1 MNFTPIIPTDLQGV
15 IYPELLELSEEICI
29 KSAALIGSHNPQ
41 VLYGIQ
47 ELLRKVNSYYSNKI
61 ESEGTHPLDID
72 KALKKEFSSNSK
84 EKKLQILS
92 LAHIEV
98 QRYIESSDN
107 NPFSQDFIL
116 SIHKALY
123 DKPQMHDFLRIAYKD
138 SYITMIP
145 GVLRQR
151 DVEVGSHV
159 APIYTELPMLM
170 NTFET
175 LYKFPK
181 HATQAQKLIYSFSS
195 HHRLAWIHP
204 FIDGNGRA
212 ARLALDGALLGMK
225 LEGYGL
231 WNISR
236 GLARASS
243 DYKKYLAGADIPKLG
258 EYDGRGTLTAKGL
271 KAYVRFMLETA
282 LDQVNYMGESL
293 KLETLNHRIQRYSR
307 LSTEGLVGTKP
318 LPKYSLPL
326 FKELLICGELPRGMV
341 KDIIGTKD
349 RTATTLI
356 KDLSQRDFLESST
369 PKSPIRLK
377 FNAHFASYLFPE
389 LVPQR

>member
-1 MNFTPIIPTDLQGV
+1 LDFTPIIPTDLQGV
-15 IYPELLELSEEICI
+15 IDSELLELCEEVCI
-29 KSAALIGSHNPQ
+29 KSAALSGSHNPQ
-41 VLYGIQ
+41 VLDGIK

-72 KALKKEFSSNSK
+72 KALNKEFSSNQK

-98 QRYIESSDN
+98 QRYIENSVT

-123 DKPQMHDFLRIAYKD
+123 DKPKMQDFLQIEYQGGFV
-138 SYITMIP
+138 TMTP

-151 DVEVGSHV
+151 DVKVGSHV
-159 APIYTELPMLM
+159 APAYTKLPMLM
-170 NTFET
+170 NAFET

-181 HATQAQKLIYSFSS
+181 HSTQAEKLIYAFSS
-195 HHRLAWIHP
+195 HHRLTWIHP
-204 FIDGNGRA
+204 FLDGNGRV
-212 ARLALDGALLGMK
+212 ARLALDGVLLGMK

-236 GLARASS
+236 GLARESLE
-243 DYKKYLAGADIPKLG
+243 YKKHLASADIQKQG
-258 EYDGRGTLTAKGL
+258 EHDGRGVLTNKGL
-271 KAYVRFMLETA
+271 KIFVRYMLKTA
-282 LDQVNYMGESL
+282 LDQVNYMGKAL
-293 KLETLNHRIQRYSR
+293 KLETLNHKIEQYVK
-307 LSTEGLVGTKP
+307 LSALVGDEP

-326 FKELLICGELPRGMV
+326 FKELLICGELPRGKV

-349 RTATTLI
+349 RTASTLI
-356 KDLSQRDFLESST
+356 KELIQKDFLESNT
-369 PKSPIRLK
+369 PKSPIKLK